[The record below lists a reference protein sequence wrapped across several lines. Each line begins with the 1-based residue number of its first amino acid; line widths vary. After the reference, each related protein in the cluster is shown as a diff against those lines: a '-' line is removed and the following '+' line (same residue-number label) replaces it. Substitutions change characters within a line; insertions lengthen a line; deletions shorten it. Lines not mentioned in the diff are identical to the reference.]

1 MHHDDIDRLVDALN
15 DTAAENTPARQTPS
29 RLESWLRTLVTRGGS
44 DLFLV
49 AGAPPSLRIDG
60 VVHPLDEG
68 PLDGQDVEDAVFP
81 ILSAYHVKQ
90 YRERRSADLS
100 LRIDARHRFRVNLHR
115 ERERAAA
122 AVRALPSEVPTL
134 ASLRF
139 PMPIDVLA
147 RLSRGLVLICGATGS
162 GKTTTMASIIA
173 DINTRER
180 RHIVTIED
188 PIEYEH
194 QHGLSLIE
202 HQEVG
207 SDVTDFVT
215 ALRAAVRQAP
225 DVLVVGEMRD
235 PETMRLALNAAET
248 GHLVLSTLH
257 ATDVSSAVSRIVD
270 SFPSERQAA
279 VRQELAMALAAV
291 LTQSLIPRADG
302 AGRVPAA
309 ELLVASYGARQHV
322 RRNALQHL
330 HQEITI
336 TRKLGS
342 FTMEESLARLV
353 QQGTIERAE
362 ASGRAAHTEEFDGI
376 LGR

>member
-15 DTAAENTPARQTPS
+15 DTAAENAPARQTPS

>member
-1 MHHDDIDRLVDALN
+1 MQQDDIDRLVDALN
-15 DTAAENTPARQTPS
+15 DAAASDPPARQTPS
-29 RLESWLRTLVTRGGS
+29 RLEGWLRTLVTRGGS
-44 DLFLV
+44 DLFLI

-60 VVHPLDEG
+60 AVHPLDDG
-68 PLDGQDVEDAVFP
+68 PLDGQDVEDAVLP
-81 ILSAYHVKQ
+81 VLSPYHLRQ
-90 YRERRSADLS
+90 YRERHAADLS
-100 LRIDARHRFRVNLHR
+100 LRVDARHRFRVNLHR

-122 AVRALPSEVPTL
+122 AIRALPAEVPTL
-134 ASLRF
+134 TSLRF
-139 PMPIDVLA
+139 PMSIEVLA
-147 RLSRGLVLICGATGS
+147 GLSRGLVLICGATGS

-173 DINTRER
+173 DINRRER

-207 SDVTDFVT
+207 SDVADFVS

-270 SFPSERQAA
+270 SFPSERQGA

-291 LTQSLIPRADG
+291 LTQTLIPRTDG
-302 AGRVPAA
+302 
-309 ELLVASYGARQHV
+309 
-322 RRNALQHL
+322 
-330 HQEITI
+330 
-336 TRKLGS
+336 
-342 FTMEESLARLV
+342 
-353 QQGTIERAE
+353 
-362 ASGRAAHTEEFDGI
+362 
-376 LGR
+376 